1 MGGRSVNDVLELV
14 WIAGT
19 GGVLFAVAFLCFS
32 LRNFSRSRLEE
43 ICRQRGK
50 PERFGQILHGSA
62 MSLLLTELIQILL
75 LLVAAWTSSRSTYF
89 GDMAF
94 PNNASWQSIFGW
106 AIHITAVMVT
116 VGCLLIAV
124 PWTLSRVLGEVLLY
138 KTWPIIRLTCTVGVP
153 VWTAALQLDKI
164 VHRVFGLPEPD
175 SDAAAS
181 LLTEELLTVVDEGR
195 REGVIQSNASTM
207 IHRVV
212 DLQTEDVAAIMTP
225 RTDMVTIDAELPLN
239 SAFLQMVG
247 NGFSR
252 VPVIRDG
259 IDDII
264 GILYA
269 RDLLAYA
276 IETKVTP
283 EKQTVADIARD
294 VLYAPESQGIGDLL
308 ESMRIKKVH
317 MAIVVDE
324 YSGVSGLVTLEDILE
339 EIVGEISDEYD
350 TKDETLW
357 KQHKDGRTEVDARY
371 HLDDL
376 NEEFGYPFPE
386 DEEFDTIG
394 GFVLFCFGRIPV
406 VNEEHFWKEF
416 KLTVLDADERR
427 LIRVRIEGPTN
438 TSHANNSQ
446 ASVE

>member
-1 MGGRSVNDVLELV
+1 MSDILELV
-14 WIAGT
+14 WIVAT
-19 GGVLFAVAFLCFS
+19 GGVLFVFTLLCFS
-32 LRNFSRSRLEE
+32 LRDFSRSRLEE
-43 ICRQRGK
+43 ICRQNGK
-50 PERFGQILHGSA
+50 PRRFGEILHGYE
-62 MSLLLTELIQILL
+62 MSLLLTELVLL
-75 LLVAAWTSSRSTYF
+75 LLLLAAAWASSKSTYF
-89 GDMAF
+89 GDMSF
-94 PNNASWQSIFGW
+94 PEKVGWQQVFGW
-106 AIHITAVMVT
+106 AVYVAAVLVT
-116 VGCLLIAV
+116 VSFLLVAL
-124 PWTLSRVLGEVLLY
+124 PWTLSRVIGEVFLY
-138 KTWPIIRLTCTVGVP
+138 RTWPVLRFYCAVASP
-153 VWTAALQLDKI
+153 VWKSALQLDRI
-164 VHRVFGLPEPD
+164 VHRIFGLPEPD

-181 LLTEELLTVVDEGR
+181 LLTEELLTVVDESR

-225 RTDMVTIDAELPLN
+225 RTDMVTIDANLPLKE
-239 SAFLQMVG
+239 AYLEMVD

-259 IDDII
+259 IDDIV

-276 IETKVTP
+276 IEANGTP
-283 EKQTVADIARD
+283 DKKTTADIARD

-350 TKDETLW
+350 IKDETLW
-357 KQHKDGRTEVDARY
+357 KQHNNGRTEVDARY

-376 NEEFGYPFPE
+376 NEEFGYDLPE

-406 VNEEHFWKEF
+406 VGEEHVWKEL

-438 TSHANNSQ
+438 TSHLNNEQ
-446 ASVE
+446 PIPK